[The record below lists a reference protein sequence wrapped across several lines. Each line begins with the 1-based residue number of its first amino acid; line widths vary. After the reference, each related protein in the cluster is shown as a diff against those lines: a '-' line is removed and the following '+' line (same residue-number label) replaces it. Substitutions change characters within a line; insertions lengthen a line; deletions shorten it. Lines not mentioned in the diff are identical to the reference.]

1 LLSSHYCDMDCD
13 LAREAI
19 SARIDGEDASLP
31 TDVLDTHLEGCAG
44 CRDWQRRAH
53 SVTRRARLGGAF
65 LDHDLTSQVLAVVP
79 QAVAAP
85 KQRLSQRAGLIAAA
99 VAQLAITVPL
109 LIFGHDHDAGAHA
122 AHELGSFDLALAI
135 AFLVGAFRPALS
147 AGLAWPCGIAAA
159 GLAGTAIADLIGG
172 QTIGADEAQHLI
184 AVFGAMLLCW
194 QARTYR
200 AGTAVAAVA
209 AGPATA
215 AARPGANRPNSVLR
229 LEGPPDSP
237 GGGAAA
243 SQGGPASQAG
253 DGKEAV
259 A

>member
-1 LLSSHYCDMDCD
+1 MECD

-19 SARIDGEDASLP
+19 SARIDGEDPGLP
-31 TDVLDTHLEGCAG
+31 DDVLDVHLASCAA
-44 CRDWQRRAH
+44 CQSWQQRAYG
-53 SVTRRARLGGAF
+53 VTRRARLGGSF
-65 LDHDLTSQVLAVVP
+65 LDRDLSPQVLAAFP
-79 QAVAAP
+79 PAARGP
-85 KQRLSQRAGLIAAA
+85 RRLLAQRAGLAALA

-135 AFLVGAFRPALS
+135 AFAVGAIRPALS

-184 AVFGAMLLCW
+184 AVFGAALLFW

-200 AGTAVAAVA
+200 SVTAGPAVAGVRAVA
-209 AGPATA
+209 AGRGGVAETA
-215 AARPGANRPNSVLR
+215 VIFRVEDPPGP
-229 LEGPPDSP
+229 P

-243 SQGGPASQAG
+243 RGTAQPPRRGREGGG
-253 DGKEAV
+253 EEAV